1 MLQECS
7 LDPPNAQPVPR
18 SDLTYG
24 HSSMAHLQ
32 RTYKLSS
39 NSAVWDATAPSQLAQ
54 KKCFCHDRHLLDGRR
69 GQAILQLPKSR
80 SKHGIRMVSVIRDE
94 ASGDPEQGSKANGR
108 ESDRKHPEMPSAK
121 QIFPSLCVRAHKYAS
136 WSEMNSARGNADD
149 TISVLEIK
157 LQEAVAASWQWSV
170 PLRVVEALV
179 AKRELAHKRTQAQ
192 VGLP

>member
-1 MLQECS
+1 
-7 LDPPNAQPVPR
+7 
-18 SDLTYG
+18 
-24 HSSMAHLQ
+24 
-32 RTYKLSS
+32 
-39 NSAVWDATAPSQLAQ
+39 
-54 KKCFCHDRHLLDGRR
+54 
-69 GQAILQLPKSR
+69 
-80 SKHGIRMVSVIRDE
+80 MVSVIRDE